1 MAGLW
6 TEPSS
11 PLCPDL
17 GGRSHEMAP
26 SVWRK
31 PNLHLHMLGT
41 RTWLGGLAQGGLQR
55 TAEKGRE
62 QRRWEERE
70 GELQAL
76 VLS

>member
-1 MAGLW
+1 
-6 TEPSS
+6 
-11 PLCPDL
+11 
-17 GGRSHEMAP
+17 MAP

-31 PNLHLHMLGT
+31 PNLHLDVLGT
-41 RTWLGGLAQGGLQR
+41 RTWLGGLEEGDLQR
-55 TAEKGRE
+55 MGEKERE